1 MADMKAKG
9 IEEYMPGSVENRDF
23 DLPSTAIGVLLIHD
37 FTDEFRETLEKMATT
52 YLEKVGHRRTSK
64 DWESY
69 TPYEVRVVSMLW
81 RLGRNAEA
89 EKLLEYFLSERRPVP
104 WNQWTEVNYPDLRHP
119 GYVGDLPHTWVG
131 AEVALAILG
140 ILGLL

>member
-1 MADMKAKG
+1 
-9 IEEYMPGSVENRDF
+9 MPGSVENLDF
-23 DLPSTAIGVLLIHD
+23 DLPSTAIGVLLIAD
-37 FTDEFRETLEKMATT
+37 FANEFRGTLEKMATT
-52 YLEKVGHRRTSK
+52 YLEKLEQHRRTSK

-69 TPYEVRVVSMLW
+69 TPYEVRVVSVLR
-81 RLGRNAEA
+81 RLGRDAEA
-89 EKLLEYFLSERRPVP
+89 KKLLEYFLSERRPVP